1 MMPHFTIIIPSF
13 NRAHI
18 ILNTIQAVLDQ
29 SFQDWEL
36 LIVDDGSTDNTKD
49 ILIPILADK
58 RVKYIYQD
66 NAGVCAARNK
76 GALMA
81 TGEYLV
87 FLDSDDTVLQTW
99 LEDYYI
105 LKEYKYDI
113 IFCNMKII
121 KPDNTIKLISCLD
134 PYNNGNSKGI
144 SIPGTWSIRKNVFIA
159 SGMYDEKIKYG
170 ENTELRIRLKE
181 EKINIGLI
189 DKFNFIY
196 HESSNGG
203 SKNHQNKIDSI
214 LYVLD
219 KHKEYYNNK
228 KHVKKV
234 FLQTAAVS
242 AVKIQQTKKANDLF
256 KLALSENK
264 TDIKLWLQFLI
275 TKNRFLSQLKWK
287 NNIN

>member
-1 MMPHFTIIIPSF
+1 MPHFTIIIPTF

-36 LIVDDGSTDNTKD
+36 LIVDDGSTDNTKE
-49 ILIPILADK
+49 ILTPILADN
-58 RVKYIYQD
+58 RIKYIYQN

-87 FLDSDDTVLQTW
+87 FLDSDDTVEVNW
-99 LEDYYI
+99 LFDFYDEI
-105 LKEYKYDI
+105 KGNNYDI
-113 IFCNMKII
+113 VYCSIKIQYEDKTISHKDVENPYGNNRGLGSELAGSWVLKKELFFEVGQYDEQIKFGENSELRLRINPQCRNVGII
-121 KPDNTIKLISCLD
+121 KNFNLI
-134 PYNNGNSKGI
+134 YN
-144 SIPGTWSIRKNVFIA
+144 A
-159 SGMYDEKIKYG
+159 
-170 ENTELRIRLKE
+170 
-181 EKINIGLI
+181 
-189 DKFNFIY
+189 
-196 HESSNGG
+196 SSNGG

-214 LYVLD
+214 LYVLA
-219 KHKEYYNNK
+219 KHKEHYNNK
-228 KHVKKV
+228 KHVKKL

-264 TDIKLWLQFLI
+264 TDIKLMLQYFFTTKSFLTNFI
-275 TKNRFLSQLKWK
+275 WPKSNC
-287 NNIN
+287 

>member
-1 MMPHFTIIIPSF
+1 MPHFTIIIPSF
-13 NRAHI
+13 NRAHSI
-18 ILNTIQAVLDQ
+18 NKTITSVLEQ

-36 LIVDDGSTDNTKD
+36 IIVDDGSTDNTKE
-49 ILIPILADK
+49 ILTPILADK

-81 TGEYLV
+81 SGEYLV
-87 FLDSDDTVLQTW
+87 FLDSDDTVLETW

-144 SIPGTWSIRKNVFIA
+144 SIPGTWSVRKDVFIA
-159 SGMYDEKIKYG
+159 SGMYDERIKYG

-181 EKINIGLI
+181 EKLNIGLI

-264 TDIKLWLQFLI
+264 TDIKLMLQYFFTTKSFLTNFI
-275 TKNRFLSQLKWK
+275 WPKSNY
-287 NNIN
+287 

>member
-1 MMPHFTIIIPSF
+1 MPHFTIIIPSF

-18 ILNTIQAVLDQ
+18 ILNTIQAVLEQ

-36 LIVDDGSTDNTKD
+36 LIVDDGSTDNTKE
-49 ILIPILADK
+49 ILIPILADN
-58 RVKYIYQD
+58 RIKYIYQD
-66 NAGVCAARNK
+66 NSGVCAARNK

-99 LEDYYI
+99 LEDYYA

-134 PYNNGNSKGI
+134 PYKNGNSKGI
-144 SIPGTWSIRKNVFIA
+144 SIPGTWSIRKDIFIA

-181 EKINIGLI
+181 EKLNIGLI

-214 LYVLD
+214 LYVLA
-219 KHKEYYNNK
+219 KHKEHYNNK
-228 KHVKKV
+228 KHVKKL

-264 TDIKLWLQFLI
+264 TDIKLMLQWFF
-275 TKNRFLSQLKWK
+275 TTSSFLSNFIWPKS
-287 NNIN
+287 NY